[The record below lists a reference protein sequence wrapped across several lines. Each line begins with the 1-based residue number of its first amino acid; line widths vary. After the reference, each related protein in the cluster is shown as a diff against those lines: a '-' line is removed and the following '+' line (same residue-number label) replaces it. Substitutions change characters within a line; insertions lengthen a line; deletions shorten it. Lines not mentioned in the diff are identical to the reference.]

1 MAKGVPA
8 MALWRI
14 RATVDDRPGY
24 LSVLTASLALR
35 SVNIL
40 AVQVH
45 TTEAGAVDDFLID
58 APDAMSE
65 ADLLAAIARGRGR
78 DAFVARAEAQGLA
91 DQPTRA
97 LALAGR
103 LVHDPEGL
111 GESLAAL
118 LDADE
123 VRWRPDHPRGH
134 GFSESRMTL
143 ADPAG
148 GSYLVIRPA
157 PAFTPAEFARAQA
170 LVEVG
175 GALLR
180 RQAEQVT
187 LLLRDGAELLVRPAT
202 ADDAE
207 GVRGL
212 HARSSAAS
220 RQRRYLSGAG
230 RAPADARLRRLLEPA
245 GGITLLAVHHE
256 PRTGEEQV
264 VAMANLIAEG
274 DLAEAALLVE
284 DAWQRRGLGT
294 ALLRRLLGRAG
305 RSGFAAVVAHT
316 AADNVAMLRT
326 LRRIGTGVTDRDGA
340 LVSVTVPVGQPEPA
354 TEGTPA
360 NSG

>member
-1 MAKGVPA
+1 

-24 LSVLTASLALR
+24 LSVLTAGLALR

-58 APDAMSE
+58 APDTMSE

-103 LVHDPEGL
+103 LVHDPDAL
-111 GESLAAL
+111 GESLVAL

-123 VRWRPDHPRGH
+123 VRWRPDPTPGH

-148 GSYLVIRPA
+148 GGYHVIRPA

-180 RQAEQVT
+180 HQAERVT
-187 LLLRDGAELLVRPAT
+187 LLLPDGAELLVRPAT
-202 ADDAE
+202 AADAE

-230 RAPADARLRRLLEPA
+230 RTPADARLRRLLEPA
-245 GGITLLAVHHE
+245 GGVTLLAVRHD
-256 PRTGEEQV
+256 PRTGEEHV

-274 DLAEAALLVE
+274 DLAEVALLVE

-294 ALLRRLLGRAG
+294 ALLRRLLDRAG
-305 RSGFAAVVAHT
+305 RSGLAAVVAHT

-326 LRRIGTGVTDRDGA
+326 LRRIGAGVADRDGA
-340 LVSVTVPVGQPEPA
+340 LVSVTVPVGRPEPA
-354 TEGTPA
+354 AEGAPA
-360 NSG
+360 TSG

>member
-1 MAKGVPA
+1 

-14 RATVDDRPGY
+14 RATVEDRPGY

-58 APDAMSE
+58 APDTMSE

-78 DAFVARAEAQGLA
+78 DSFVARAEAQGLA

-103 LVHDPEGL
+103 LVHDPDAL
-111 GESLAAL
+111 GESLGTL
-118 LDADE
+118 LDAAE
-123 VRWRPDHPRGH
+123 VRWRPAGAPGH
-134 GFSESRMTL
+134 GFAGPRMTL

-148 GSYLVIRPA
+148 GSFEVVRPA

-170 LVEVG
+170 MVEVG

-180 RQAEQVT
+180 RDADRVT
-187 LLLRDGAELLVRPAT
+187 LLLPDGAELLIRPAT
-202 ADDAE
+202 GDDTE

-212 HARSSAAS
+212 HARSSAAA
-220 RQRRYLSGAG
+220 RRRRYPGAG
-230 RAPADARLRRLLEPA
+230 HPPVDARLRRLLEPA
-245 GGITLLAVHHE
+245 GGLTLLSLHHD
-256 PRTGEEQV
+256 PRTGAESV
-264 VAMANLIAEG
+264 VAMANLLAEG
-274 DLAEAALLVE
+274 DLGEAALLVE
-284 DAWQRRGLGT
+284 DGWQRRGIGT
-294 ALLRRLLGRAG
+294 ALLRRLLAYAD

-316 AADNVAMLRT
+316 GADNVAMLRT
-326 LRRIGTGVTDRDGA
+326 LRRIGHGSTDRDGPLISA
-340 LVSVTVPVGQPEPA
+340 TIPLTQTQPAGDETPA
-354 TEGTPA
+354 T
-360 NSG
+360 SG